1 MSRGYGSEEGTMA
14 EHITERWISL
24 QEAAAHLNVSKSW
37 LYQKGEAA
45 GVPRAR
51 IGTKYRY
58 KTSDLDAWMNSQ
70 GQGE

>member
-1 MSRGYGSEEGTMA
+1 MESNS
-14 EHITERWISL
+14 ERWVTL
-24 QEAAAHLNVSKSW
+24 KEAATHLNVSKSW
-37 LYQKGEAA
+37 LYQKGQAS

-58 KTSDLDAWMNSQ
+58 KTSDLDNWMNTQ

>member
-1 MSRGYGSEEGTMA
+1 MDTQS
-14 EHITERWISL
+14 ERWITL
-24 QEAAAHLNVSKSW
+24 KEAAVHLNVSRSW
-37 LYQKGEAA
+37 LYQKGQES

-58 KTSDLDAWMNSQ
+58 KTSDLDVWMKSQ

>member
-1 MSRGYGSEEGTMA
+1 MENQS
-14 EHITERWISL
+14 ERWITL
-24 QEAAAHLNVSKSW
+24 KEAAEHLNVSRSW
-37 LYQKGEAA
+37 LYQKGRLA
-45 GVPRAR
+45 GVPCAR

>member
-1 MSRGYGSEEGTMA
+1 MDTQS
-14 EHITERWISL
+14 ERWITL
-24 QEAAAHLNVSKSW
+24 KDAAAHLNVSKSW
-37 LYQKGEAA
+37 LYQKGQES

>member
-1 MSRGYGSEEGTMA
+1 MA

-24 QEAAAHLNVSKSW
+24 EAAAAHLSVSKSW
-37 LYQKGEAA
+37 LYQKGQAA